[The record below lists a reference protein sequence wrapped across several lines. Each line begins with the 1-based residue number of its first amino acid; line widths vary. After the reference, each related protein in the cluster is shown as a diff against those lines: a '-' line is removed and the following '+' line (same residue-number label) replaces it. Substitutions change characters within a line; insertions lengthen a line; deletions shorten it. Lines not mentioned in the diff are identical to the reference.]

1 VSSASS
7 VDYIYTGKGISSFAG
22 FTTDA
27 DTVFI
32 RQRGNNVQVTL
43 LGGSYLKY
51 QNDPWITLSKKADS
65 LTANR
70 EKGSTD
76 YRIQGEPD
84 LQGDIFQQP
93 VDSNKIEKRTSSN
106 EQQKSDEQQK
116 PMVKSDTNV
125 VSEETS
131 DMILVKLGKIVLSI
145 FASKTTN
152 G

>member
-1 VSSASS
+1 VSSSSS

-32 RQRGNNVQVTL
+32 RQRGDNVQVTL

-51 QNDPWITLSKKADS
+51 QNDPWISLSKKADF

-70 EKGSTD
+70 EKGTTD

-84 LQGDIFQQP
+84 LRGDIFQQP
-93 VDSNKIEKRTSSN
+93 VDSNKIEKRTNSN
-106 EQQKSDEQQK
+106 EQQK
-116 PMVKSDTNV
+116 PMVKSDINA

-131 DMILVKLGKIVLSI
+131 EMILVKLGKIVLSI
-145 FASKTTN
+145 FTLKTT

>member
-1 VSSASS
+1 
-7 VDYIYTGKGISSFAG
+7 
-22 FTTDA
+22 
-27 DTVFI
+27 
-32 RQRGNNVQVTL
+32 VQVTL
-43 LGGSYLKY
+43 LGGSYLNY
-51 QNDPWITLSKKADS
+51 QNDPWIALSKRADS
-65 LTANR
+65 ITVNR
-70 EKGSTD
+70 ENGSTD

-106 EQQKSDEQQK
+106 GQQKSNEPQK
-116 PMVKSDTNV
+116 PMVKNESNV

-131 DMILVKLGKIVLSI
+131 DMIAFLVNLAKSVLSI